1 MNTISGQEVL
11 TILSDF
17 AKRGADT
24 VKLEAVYSQLRALTN
39 GDFTEQQAQ
48 KAVGII
54 QKIETAERNLAEEVR
69 EWIDFAADGVFAIGD
84 IMQSLRLSGRL
95 DEQNVSQILRR
106 LVSEE
111 KIERTGERRGVF
123 RPIESV
129 CERIMLTED
138 VSPGVDIKY
147 PFGLERL
154 VKTYP
159 KNIVVVAGEPDAGK
173 TAFLLNLAYLNR
185 AKRVCYFSSEMGKDE
200 LVARCKKFN
209 QPLEQWSTEFFDRA
223 GDFHDVIQPDDIN
236 IIDFLEI
243 HEEFWKVGS
252 MIKKI
257 YDKINNGIAV
267 IALQKNRLKKDKAGN
282 ISGEF
287 GLGGYRGVEKARL
300 YLTMGH
306 YKESH
311 YVKIMKGKNW
321 KKVDFNPNNLVKTF
335 KLIAGCNF
343 HQECDWNKLDLT
355 KNSDPD
361 FTHEE

>member
-236 IIDFLEI
+236 IIDFL
-243 HEEFWKVGS
+243 
-252 MIKKI
+252 
-257 YDKINNGIAV
+257 
-267 IALQKNRLKKDKAGN
+267 
-282 ISGEF
+282 
-287 GLGGYRGVEKARL
+287 
-300 YLTMGH
+300 
-306 YKESH
+306 
-311 YVKIMKGKNW
+311 
-321 KKVDFNPNNLVKTF
+321 
-335 KLIAGCNF
+335 
-343 HQECDWNKLDLT
+343 
-355 KNSDPD
+355 
-361 FTHEE
+361 